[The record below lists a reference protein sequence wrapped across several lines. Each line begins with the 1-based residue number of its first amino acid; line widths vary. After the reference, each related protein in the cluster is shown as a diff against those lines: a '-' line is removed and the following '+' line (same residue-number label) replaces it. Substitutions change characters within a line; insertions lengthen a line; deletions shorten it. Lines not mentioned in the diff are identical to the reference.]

1 MIKKIA
7 IILHTLFLIFF
18 MVGMKI
24 SFMGTSSDN
33 RETISKYENLITGIE
48 EQLQMC
54 LPRY

>member
-1 MIKKIA
+1 
-7 IILHTLFLIFF
+7 

-33 RETISKYENLITGIE
+33 RETISKYENLVTGIE